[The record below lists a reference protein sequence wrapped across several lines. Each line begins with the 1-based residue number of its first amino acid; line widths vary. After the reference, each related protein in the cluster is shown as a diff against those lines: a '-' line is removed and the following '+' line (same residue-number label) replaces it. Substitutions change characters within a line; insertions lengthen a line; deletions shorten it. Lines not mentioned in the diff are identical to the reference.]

1 MRSTYVLFAALT
13 LGPAVW
19 GAGFANNKDIPGWVE
34 EIATRKLPAYPGK
47 VPAADLL
54 NEQHVTLDPAGTVT
68 ITERGAIKILNQQGR
83 KDAYVRVHYWK
94 NRRDVKDLHAWIV
107 SPSGFKKTF
116 DKGSVLDVGSF
127 SEDILYSDGR
137 ARMIIADD
145 PEIGSVFAY
154 EFTVQEKAL
163 IAQDQFYFQSR
174 LPTVLSR
181 YILTLPS
188 GWTAKGIFFNQSP
201 VEPLVSDSTYTWE
214 AKDLPFHE
222 EEDESADTLPRL
234 AVSFVPPAGSPSNA
248 VTMSSWAEAS
258 RWQYSLVDGQ
268 DEVTPEI
275 AAKVTQL
282 TAGSKSDYE
291 KICAIGHYV
300 QSLRYVAILMDVE
313 NGGGYVPHTANEVF
327 SKQYGDCKD
336 KANLMRCMLKAA
348 GVPSYLVAIYSGDR
362 THVRQQWPSPRQFN
376 HMILA
381 AKVADSVAVPTAF
394 STPLGRLLIFDPTDE
409 RTPVGDLPWYEQASY
424 AMLIANDH
432 GDLVRMPVTKPE
444 HNLYEVVA
452 DATLQPDGKLSATF
466 LNSKTGQPASRE
478 RHRHSDENAEQ
489 YKSGY
494 QRFVNESAKGSV
506 ISKLSAE
513 DHFEQNKFD
522 VKVDFDSSDY
532 AQSMQGRMLVFRPSV
547 VEIPGSISPIFPKD
561 EKRVS
566 PIVLSSALYR
576 KTVHIKLP
584 PGFSIDEAPIPA
596 KYQSDFGQFS
606 LTFKQ
611 EPGML
616 TVTEELRTEAATV
629 PPDQFSTVKKFF
641 DNCRGADRQN
651 AVLVKN

>member
-1 MRSTYVLFAALT
+1 MRSIHVLFAVLT
-13 LGPAVW
+13 LSPTLW
-19 GAGFANNKDIPGWVE
+19 GAGFSNKDVPDWVDE
-34 EIATRKLPAYPGK
+34 LSTRKLPAYPGK
-47 VPAADLL
+47 VAAAVLL
-54 NEQHVTLDPAGTVT
+54 NEQHATLDPAGTMT
-68 ITERGAIKILNQQGR
+68 ITQRGAIKVLNQQGR
-83 KDAYVRVHYWK
+83 SEAHIAVRYWK
-94 NRRDVKDLHAWIV
+94 NRREVKDLHAWIV
-107 SPSGFKKTF
+107 SPSGFKKSF
-116 DKGSVLDVGSF
+116 DKNSVLDIGDFTSW
-127 SEDILYSDGR
+127 ILYEDGR
-137 ARMIIADD
+137 YRAITADN

-154 EFTVQEKAL
+154 EYTVQQKAL
-163 IAQDQFYFQSR
+163 SAQDDFMFQTNLPSLQSR
-174 LPTVLSR
+174 YT
-181 YILTLPS
+181 ITLPA
-188 GWTAKGIFFNQSP
+188 GWTAKAALFNQPPIQP
-201 VEPLVSDSTYTWE
+201 VVDGSSYTWE
-214 AKDLPFHE
+214 LKDLPFRDA
-222 EEDESADTLPRL
+222 EDESGSTVPRL
-234 AVSFVPPAGSPSNA
+234 AVSFFPPPGSPSNV
-248 VTMSSWAEAS
+248 VTVNSWGDFS
-258 RWQYSLVDGQ
+258 RWQYSLADGQ

-275 AAKVTQL
+275 SAKVNEL
-282 TAGSKSDYE
+282 TAGAKSDYE
-291 KICAIGHYV
+291 KLCAIGHYV
-300 QSLRYVAILMDVE
+300 QNIRYVEIATNLQ
-313 NGGGYVPHTANEVF
+313 NGGGSIPHAADLVF

-348 GVPSYLVAIYSGDR
+348 GLQSYLVDIFSGDR
-362 THVRQQWPSPRQFN
+362 TFVRPEWPSDQFN

-381 AKVADSVAVPTAF
+381 AKVSDSVPAATTISSPF
-394 STPLGRLLIFDPTDE
+394 GRLLIFDPTDDK
-409 RTPVGDLPWYEQASY
+409 TPVGDLPWYLQGSY
-424 AMLIANDH
+424 GLLLANDK
-432 GDLVRMPVTKPE
+432 GDLVKMPVTKPE
-444 HNLYEVVA
+444 ANLYEVQA
-452 DATLQPDGKLSATF
+452 DATLQPDGKLSASF
-466 LNSKTGQPASRE
+466 LNSKTGQPASKE

-506 ISKLSAE
+506 ISKLTAE

-532 AQSMQGRMLVFRPSV
+532 AQLMQGRMLVFRPAV

-584 PGFSIDEAPIPA
+584 PGFSVDEAPIPA

-616 TVTEELRTEAATV
+616 TVTEELRTETATV
-629 PPDQFSTVKKFF
+629 PPDQFSAVKKFF